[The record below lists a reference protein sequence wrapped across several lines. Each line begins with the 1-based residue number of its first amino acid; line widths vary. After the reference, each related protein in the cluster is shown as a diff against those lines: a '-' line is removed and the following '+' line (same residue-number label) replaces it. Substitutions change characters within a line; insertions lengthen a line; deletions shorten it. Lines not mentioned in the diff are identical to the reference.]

1 MASERPFSLDPLEP
15 VALLEEPFD
24 GPGHR
29 PAHIPL
35 GLEGIVED
43 EDGAVARI
51 AFHVLQDLLGREVRT
66 VIARH
71 DVPHHDAVRLA
82 EAEQLRETHVPVGRT
97 EQVAGD
103 EAGGQLYVCQVIA
116 CPITDA
122 LDVVEGMVPHGM
134 TTLDD
139 HAEHVGMLAHI
150 VAHHKEGGLHAVLVQ
165 RI

>member
-1 MASERPFSLDPLEP
+1 MPYLLHPFEP
-15 VALLEEPFD
+15 VALLEEPFN

-35 GLEGIVED
+35 GFEGIVED

-51 AFHVLQDLLGREVRT
+51 AFHVRQDLLGREART

-103 EAGGQLYVCQVIA
+103 EAGGQLYVCQVA
-116 CPITDA
+116 ARAVSDA
-122 LDVVEGMVPHGM
+122 LDVVEGVVPHGM
-134 TTLDD
+134 PALDD
-139 HAEHVGMLAHI
+139 HPEHVGMLAHI